1 MIAVLIIC
9 SQPSLKLSF
18 ASIGCISPIKLSIP
32 SCVSLYTGNYKL
44 ADFSVKNQPDQLGEK
59 VQKWE
64 DGLRTKEKKNQLEW
78 WYFDGM
84 SDNGVWSFV
93 IIFYEGNPFSPR
105 YIHSSSKKEA
115 KPGSYPAI
123 SISIYKEGKAEY
135 YSFLEFKWDSFSCNG
150 EDFTIKI
157 GKSGFKRSYENGEL
171 QYQLNLDQI
180 LASGHSLV
188 GTIEFSSAVFE
199 EAGSSSVKEEM
210 NEQHFWNLLQP
221 MAGVKADFE
230 INGRNGFEN
239 VSFNGSGYH
248 DHNTGYEPMKD
259 SFRDWYWGRF
269 HFEKHTLLYYVM
281 NKLNGSRQHEAW
293 LRLLV
298 QDCTRTTPLT
308 QPRAPRPTCSLRR
321 RTPGRCGRLEAKR
334 SRPIAT
340 VGASDRRGP
349 TPSKSRT
356 WQVPPK
362 SRKKLSAR
370 ESPGFVEPERM
381 HSYLRYWH
389 SGQPQI
395 LSADPFQD

>member
-1 MIAVLIIC
+1 MNISTSI
-9 SQPSLKLSF
+9 SNEYPDSKKPS
-18 ASIGCISPIKLSIP
+18 GG
-32 SCVSLYTGNYKL
+32 Y
-44 ADFSVKNQPDQLGEK
+44 
-59 VQKWE
+59 
-64 DGLRTKEKKNQLEW
+64 EW

-135 YSFLEFKWDSFSCNG
+135 YSFLEFKWDSFSCNR

-293 LRLLV
+293 LIDHSEFNLN
-298 QDCTRTTPLT
+298 RTFKSIKLNDKANTILNLPSY
-308 QPRAPRPTCSLRR
+308 RKI
-321 RTPGRCGRLEAKR
+321 RLEGDEASASVLLDNVIDNGPFYQRFLGKATLTIDG
-334 SRPIAT
+334 SEQTVTGIAEYIRP
-340 VGASDRRGP
+340 DRIYDKKYWWMINMRLNYTYSAP
-349 TPSKSRT
+349 HWVQNVKWLYERT
-356 WQVPPK
+356 W
-362 SRKKLSAR
+362 
-370 ESPGFVEPERM
+370 
-381 HSYLRYWH
+381 
-389 SGQPQI
+389 
-395 LSADPFQD
+395 